1 MQVTTTQPLFSATL
15 RPERSLP
22 SAGGWIALVLAA
34 IVATPLLIAVPNLL
48 LPGLAAFVL
57 AAVGLVWLGRY
68 LGKKR
73 QLSQIITL
81 WPEQLEITTTG
92 QGDERQLQR
101 LDIGSVRLRL
111 VRDAYERTTGVFLR
125 HENGE
130 LELGSFLSVEDK
142 SSFARAFGSALRQA
156 RRSV

>member
-1 MQVTTTQPLFSATL
+1 
-15 RPERSLP
+15 
-22 SAGGWIALVLAA
+22 VLAA
-34 IVATPLLIAVPNLL
+34 IIATPLLIAVPNLL
-48 LPGLAAFVL
+48 LPGLAAFIL
-57 AAVGLVWLGRY
+57 AGVGLVWLGRY
-68 LGKKR
+68 LAKKR
-73 QLSQIITL
+73 RLSQIITL
-81 WPEQLEITTTG
+81 WPDQLEINTAG
-92 QGDERQLQR
+92 QGEERQLQR

-156 RRSV
+156 RRSA